1 MNKGSVNLHKARWK
15 AVNRATRR
23 CIAVGAVLASLSALA
38 VCEKEKVLVVCAHPD
53 DSIAMAGTMF
63 LMKDK
68 FDVHIADLTKGQAR
82 DLSTLGR
89 DGPQAA
95 QRMKEEEAAASLVG
109 AKVHWLGFQDGRLYA
124 TPEACKA
131 VADLISEVK
140 PRAIFSLWPIDR
152 HQDHSMAGTITLKAA
167 TLAKFKGEFYYYEE
181 VYGSKGFVPMHF
193 VDVSAVA
200 DVKRKYLRC
209 HESQNGGDYLLNVE
223 MHGAKGRGY
232 QSMYLGGNDEL
243 FAECFAPLA
252 GFQVQGSRCI
262 FSELPSRNEE

>member
-1 MNKGSVNLHKARWK
+1 MKRKLKMDGNTLKLTARL
-15 AVNRATRR
+15 
-23 CIAVGAVLASLSALA
+23 LAAALA
-38 VCEKEKVLVVCAHPD
+38 FSAVAKEAGAKESVLVVCAHPD
-53 DSIAMAGTMF
+53 DSIAMAGTLY

-68 FDVHIADLTKGQAR
+68 FDIHIADLTKGQAR

-167 TLAKFKGEFYYYEE
+167 MLSKFKGEFYYYEE

-209 HESQNGGDYLLNVE
+209 HESQNGSDYLLNVE

-232 QSMYLGGNDEL
+232 QSMYSGGRE

-252 GFQVQGSRCI
+252 GFHVQGSRCI
-262 FSELPSRNEE
+262 FSELPSGAVK

>member
-1 MNKGSVNLHKARWK
+1 M
-15 AVNRATRR
+15 
-23 CIAVGAVLASLSALA
+23 
-38 VCEKEKVLVVCAHPD
+38 
-53 DSIAMAGTMF
+53 
-63 LMKDK
+63 
-68 FDVHIADLTKGQAR
+68 TKGQAR

-95 QRMKEEEAAASLVG
+95 KRMKEEEAAAALVG

-140 PRAIFSLWPIDR
+140 PRAIFSMWPIDW
-152 HQDHSMAGTITLKAA
+152 HQDHSMAGTITLKVAM
-167 TLAKFKGEFYYYEE
+167 LAKFKGEFYYYEE

-209 HESQNGGDYLLNVE
+209 HESQNARDYLLNVE
-223 MHGAKGRGY
+223 MHGAKGRDY